1 MWVNKQVIAR
11 LLIYD
16 SFGGS
21 RGLGSYLCFL
31 TEIGPKR
38 PFLHTKVIVCIL
50 LKNGDSQ
57 LKYDLCII
65 IFFRNLLL
73 NSNILTSDH
82 KLRLRV
88 KFNPCGLNS
97 ERKVERYRHTPHS
110 TTNHSLN
117 SKQEF
122 SSRSEVKGVRKGG
135 QMLVKLAKN

>member
-1 MWVNKQVIAR
+1 MTRLEALGDSGVI
-11 LLIYD
+11 YV
-16 SFGGS
+16 
-21 RGLGSYLCFL
+21 FL

-38 PFLHTKVIVCIL
+38 PFLHTKVILCIL
-50 LKNGDSQ
+50 LKNGDSK
-57 LKYDLCII
+57 LKYDFRIMI
-65 IFFRNLLL
+65 SFRNLLL
-73 NSNILTSDH
+73 KSRILTSDH
-82 KLRLRV
+82 ELRLCV